1 MPWKFADRIE
11 YEERYKKEIDVLTS
25 MTGKGSWIEE
35 NYEDGWR
42 KRGQENEYVSGRA
55 TIRWHPYFWGTGR
68 GLSNTFPARVERWHS
83 LGNGLAYQSST
94 RGLLRHNA

>member
-35 NYEDGWR
+35 NYEDG
-42 KRGQENEYVSGRA
+42 
-55 TIRWHPYFWGTGR
+55 
-68 GLSNTFPARVERWHS
+68 
-83 LGNGLAYQSST
+83 
-94 RGLLRHNA
+94 